1 MKVLNKDEFMN
12 SENLMVRRLRDSIF
26 IYPTDTIYGI
36 GCDATNEELVN
47 TIRIA
52 KNRFDMPF
60 SVIAPSKEWIEKNCA
75 IDETAKS
82 WIEKLPGPYTLI
94 LRLKNKDAVA
104 ENVNFGSD
112 SLGVRIPN
120 NWFSEVVT
128 KMDVPIIT
136 TSANVAGHD
145 FMTSL
150 DDLDPV
156 FREYV
161 DYVIEQGELKGKPST
176 LIFLNKSKVEVKKR

>member
-1 MKVLNKDEFMN
+1 
-12 SENLMVRRLRDSIF
+12 
-26 IYPTDTIYGI
+26 
-36 GCDATNEELVN
+36 
-47 TIRIA
+47 
-52 KNRFDMPF
+52 
-60 SVIAPSKEWIEKNCA
+60 
-75 IDETAKS
+75 KS

-161 DYVIEQGELKGKPST
+161 DYVIEQGELKGRPST

>member
-60 SVIAPSKEWIEKNCA
+60 SV
-75 IDETAKS
+75 
-82 WIEKLPGPYTLI
+82 
-94 LRLKNKDAVA
+94 
-104 ENVNFGSD
+104 
-112 SLGVRIPN
+112 
-120 NWFSEVVT
+120 
-128 KMDVPIIT
+128 
-136 TSANVAGHD
+136 
-145 FMTSL
+145 
-150 DDLDPV
+150 
-156 FREYV
+156 
-161 DYVIEQGELKGKPST
+161 
-176 LIFLNKSKVEVKKR
+176 